1 MQNNKKKGG
10 GGMSTTTVTNSV
22 NNKMKKKKQTTT
34 SKKKKKRGG
43 ELQQMRGEAD
53 ADKSTPQ
60 YTHTNTYTYTR
71 IITTCSLSLIMQ
83 KPLIGNEER
92 KKERKWKGGGEKAQ
106 AHTQNLR
113 HPHPDATSHRTREEM
128 MHSTAPPFR

>member
-10 GGMSTTTVTNSV
+10 GHEHHDRHQQCQQQNE
-22 NNKMKKKKQTTT
+22 KKKANNNI
-34 SKKKKKRGG
+34 KKKKKRGG